1 MKDIPIQNLYYLL
14 CYAWGFAEQRDTRV
28 AGDAGKLEAVQDLLG
43 KVLATGVNHLLRRG
57 IDRGYVERREDL
69 AGIRGKLAVS
79 ETAKRALRS
88 RCRVACDFEEL
99 SVDILPNSILR
110 SSLDSLKRLG
120 ERMRETR
127 GELTGLDG
135 GVRQDVASAYRML
148 RLGGVSAVPLRRR
161 TFGLVQLDRNR
172 RLYRFLLSVCRLVY
186 ECQLVDENRSDRTIF
201 RDLRVDKHKMWRLFE
216 KFVTGFY
223 RREQSE
229 FRVNSGG
236 AGISW
241 WKAEGATDADRTLI
255 PQMVADIVLESKD
268 RRIIMD
274 TKYYGDALDGHF
286 GSAKLKSGNLYQ
298 LLTYLWNREATKP
311 DGPKH
316 EGILLYPQVDESV
329 QAEVRLEGFRIQAR
343 TINLMQP
350 WQGIHKD
357 LLEIL
362 DRPSALAS
370 A

>member
-1 MKDIPIQNLYYLL
+1 MRDIPILNLYYLL
-14 CYAWGFAEQRDTRV
+14 CYAWGFAEQRENR
-28 AGDAGKLEAVQDLLG
+28 ALGDAGKLSAVQDLLG
-43 KVLATGVNHLLRRG
+43 KVLATGTNQLLRRG

-69 AGIRGKLAVS
+69 AGIRGKLAIG
-79 ETAKRALRS
+79 ETAKRALRA
-88 RCRVACDFEEL
+88 RGRAACDFEEL
-99 SVDILPNSILR
+99 SFDILPNRILR
-110 SSLDSLKRLG
+110 SSLGSLRRLG
-120 ERMRETR
+120 ERGQGGR
-127 GELTGLDG
+127 GQLTGLDPA
-135 GVRQDVASAYRML
+135 VRKEVSLAYHRM
-148 RLGGVSAVPLRRR
+148 GGVSVVPLQRRA
-161 TFGLVQLDRNR
+161 FGLVQLDRNR

-186 ECQLVDENRSDRTIF
+186 ESQLVDENRSDRTIF
-201 RDLRVDKHKMWRLFE
+201 RDLRVNERKMWRLFE

-274 TKYYGDALDGHF
+274 TKYYGEALDSNF

-329 QAEVRLEGFRIQAR
+329 QAEVRLEGFRIQAC

-350 WQGIHKD
+350 WQQIHDD
-357 LLEIL
+357 LLKIL
-362 DRPSALAS
+362 RRPSRLAN